1 MNEPENLPSGQS
13 QAPPPSPAPIPNLEL
28 KAALL
33 LVLMLALVCG
43 SIVYLMYARGAFEA
57 TQRLVLLADDSE
69 GVVVGMDMTFSGF
82 PVGRISRIELS
93 KEGKARM
100 IVDVTKKDAHW
111 LRQSSVFTL
120 ERGLVGSTRIRA
132 FSGVLTDPPLEDGA
146 NRSLLVGDTGAE
158 IPRILA
164 SAKELIQ
171 NLNALTA
178 TDSSLDASLANV
190 KVVTEKLKGPNG
202 ALGALVGSDQASQK
216 LVAALDHANTL
227 LARLDGVALKADT
240 LVAKTDTRVFGAGG
254 VMNDTQAAVVQMNGV
269 LSDVRSSLKK
279 LDAVLGE
286 AQAVGANVKVA
297 TTDLGALRADVESNL
312 RRIEQ
317 LVNEINR
324 KWPFARD
331 TELKLP

>member
-1 MNEPENLPSGQS
+1 MTEPENLPAGQS
-13 QAPPPSPAPIPNLEL
+13 QVPPLPAPIPNLEL

-33 LVLMLALVCG
+33 LVLMLALICG
-43 SIVYLMYARGAFEA
+43 SIIYLMYARGAFEA

-69 GVVVGMDMTFSGF
+69 GVVVGMDLTFSGF
-82 PVGRISRIELS
+82 PIGRISRIELS
-93 KEGKARM
+93 PEGKARM

-111 LRQSSVFTL
+111 LRQSSIFTL
-120 ERGLVGSTRIRA
+120 ERSLVGSTRIRA

-146 NRSLLVGDTGAE
+146 NRGLLVGDTGAE

-190 KVVTEKLKGPNG
+190 KAVTEKLKGPNG
-202 ALGALVGSDQASQK
+202 ALGALVGNDQASQK

-227 LARLDGVALKADT
+227 LARLDGVALKADS
-240 LVAKTDTRVFGAGG
+240 LVAKADTRVFGAGG

-269 LSDVRSSLKK
+269 LGDVRASLKK